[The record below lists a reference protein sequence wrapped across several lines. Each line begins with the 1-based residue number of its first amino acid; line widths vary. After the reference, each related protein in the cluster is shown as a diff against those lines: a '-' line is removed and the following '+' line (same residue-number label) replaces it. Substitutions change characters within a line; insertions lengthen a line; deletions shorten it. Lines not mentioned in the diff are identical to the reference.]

1 MAVLWGDDMKQKI
14 SICVISAFVM
24 LIGLSVFLSW
34 DKTRQ
39 KENPKLATEIRLET
53 ESKSS
58 EDLLPI
64 MHEQE
69 PEPVEVQAEFLL
81 FEEDGRIS
89 VFYEKDQSLF
99 METGIPV
106 WYLPKEL
113 QLKLQDGIP
122 FATEEELYE
131 FLESYSS

>member
-1 MAVLWGDDMKQKI
+1 MAVLWGDNMKQKI
-14 SICVISAFVM
+14 SICVLSAFIIV
-24 LIGLSVFLSW
+24 IGLSIFLSW

-53 ESKSS
+53 ESRSG

-64 MHEQE
+64 MREQE
-69 PEPVEVQAEFLL
+69 PVQAEFLL

>member
-1 MAVLWGDDMKQKI
+1 MAVLWGDNMKQKI
-14 SICVISAFVM
+14 SICVLSAFIIV
-24 LIGLSVFLSW
+24 IGLSVFLSW

-39 KENPKLATEIRLET
+39 NENPKLATEIRLET
-53 ESKSS
+53 ESRSG

-64 MHEQE
+64 MREQE
-69 PEPVEVQAEFLL
+69 PVQAEFLL

>member
-1 MAVLWGDDMKQKI
+1 MKQRMSVCI
-14 SICVISAFVM
+14 LSAFIIV
-24 LIGLSVFLSW
+24 IGLSVFLSW
-34 DKTRQ
+34 NKTHQ
-39 KENPKLATEIRLET
+39 KENARLATEIRLET

-58 EDLLPI
+58 EEVLPI
-64 MHEQE
+64 IQEQE
-69 PEPVEVQAEFLL
+69 PVQIQAEFLL
-81 FEEDGRIS
+81 LEEDGRIS
-89 VFYEKDQSLF
+89 VFHGNDKSLF

-113 QLKLQDGIP
+113 QQQLQDGIP